1 MPRHDYFN
9 PSCYALKVHR
19 LVGRGAPPVKRFT
32 FAPEVKITPP
42 PIFPICHQIPQTAS
56 ASSQTQPQAETSAD
70 SSPTAQYSTTTKKVN
85 IVRRV
90 LLGLEAVGVERVFF
104 MPDSFSIGPKALDG
118 LQTKLEVSILP
129 MLKTFSQR
137 DSTQAAALMA
147 AEGVGCI
154 VTLGGDGTNRAVAKG
169 CGDIPLMPVSTGTNN
184 VFPTMLE
191 GTIAGMAAGLVTC
204 DLADGAVQRVPR
216 LDIFCKKTDERDQ
229 EGDPDNTE
237 TPDDIALVDV
247 AVYDERF
254 VASRAIWDASKIREL
269 VLTRVEPGSI
279 GLSSIG
285 AHTPDRIDSPE
296 HGLYLRLGS
305 GGRSILAPIAPGLLN
320 EVSLAESRPLAPGE
334 TVTLK
339 HQQPCVL
346 ALDGEREIELRQSM
360 TAQLQFNLNGPRVID
375 ARKAIDIAARAGVF
389 IR

>member
-1 MPRHDYFN
+1 MSINNINSVGIIAN
-9 PSCYALKVHR
+9 PASGRDIRR
-19 LVGRGAPPVKRFT
+19 LVAHGAVFNND
-32 FAPEVKITPP
+32 E
-42 PIFPICHQIPQTAS
+42 
-56 ASSQTQPQAETSAD
+56 
-70 SSPTAQYSTTTKKVN
+70 KVN

-90 LLGLEAVGVERVFF
+90 LLGLEAVGVERVLF

-118 LQTKLEVSILP
+118 LQTELDVSILP
-129 MLKTFSQR
+129 ILKTFSQR
-137 DSTQAAALMA
+137 DSTQAAALME

-169 CGDIPLMPVSTGTNN
+169 CGDVPLMPISTGTNN

-204 DLADGAVQRVPR
+204 GLADRAVQRAPR
-216 LDIFCKKTDERDQ
+216 LDIFCRQPNETAPVEDD
-229 EGDPDNTE
+229 DNAE

-247 AVYDERF
+247 AVYGERF
-254 VASRAIWDASKIREL
+254 VASRAIWDASKIKEL
-269 VLTRVEPGSI
+269 VLTRVVPGSI

-285 AHTPDRIDSPE
+285 AHAPDRVDSPE

-305 GGRSILAPIAPGLLN
+305 GGQPVLAPIAPGLLQ
-320 EVSLAESRPLAPGE
+320 EVSLAESRPLGPGE
-334 TVTLK
+334 TVTVK

-346 ALDGEREIELRQSM
+346 ALDGEREIELRQGA
-360 TAQLQFNLNGPRVID
+360 TARLQFNLNGPRVID

-389 IR
+389 IRDN

>member
-1 MPRHDYFN
+1 MSINNANSVGIIAN
-9 PSCYALKVHR
+9 PASGRDIRR
-19 LVGRGAPPVKRFT
+19 LVAHGAVFNND
-32 FAPEVKITPP
+32 E
-42 PIFPICHQIPQTAS
+42 
-56 ASSQTQPQAETSAD
+56 
-70 SSPTAQYSTTTKKVN
+70 KVN

-90 LLGLEAVGVERVFF
+90 LLGLEAVGVGRVLL
-104 MPDSFSIGPKALDG
+104 MPDSFSIGLKALDG
-118 LQTKLEVSILP
+118 LQTGLDVSILS
-129 MLKTFSQR
+129 MFKTFSQK
-137 DSTQAAALMA
+137 DSTQAAEVMA

-169 CGDIPLMPVSTGTNN
+169 CSDVPLMPISTGTNN

-204 DLADGAVQRVPR
+204 GLADDAVRQVPR
-216 LDIFCKKTDERDQ
+216 LDVFCQKANASDQ
-229 EGDPDNTE
+229 VGDQGDAK

-254 VASRAIWDASKIREL
+254 VASRAIWDASKIKEL

-285 AHTPDRIDSPE
+285 AHAPIRVDSSE
-296 HGLYLRLGS
+296 HGLYLRLGQDGQS
-305 GGRSILAPIAPGLLN
+305 VLAPIAPGLLS
-320 EVSLAESRPLAPGE
+320 EVRLAESRPLGPGE
-334 TVTLK
+334 TVTVK

-346 ALDGEREIELRQSM
+346 ALDGEREIELRQGM
-360 TAQLQFNLNGPRVID
+360 TAQLQLNLNGPRVVD

-389 IR
+389 VR